1 MDNHFPL
8 ESCKGIENMELIML
22 GTLGTQVF
30 MKKKRQMPVYDNSQ
44 FDS

>member
-30 MKKKRQMPVYDNSQ
+30 MKKKER
-44 FDS
+44 